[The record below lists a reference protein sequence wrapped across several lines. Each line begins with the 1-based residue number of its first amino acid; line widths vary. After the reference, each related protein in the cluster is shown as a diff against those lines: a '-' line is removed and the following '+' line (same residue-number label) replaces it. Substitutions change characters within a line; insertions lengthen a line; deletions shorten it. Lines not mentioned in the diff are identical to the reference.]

1 MPNESP
7 KPNMADDHIL
17 KTAHSQ
23 INVALVFGPISL
35 FLGGML
41 LGVVGIILAVLGL
54 RKLNGLI
61 EKNSPFSADAE
72 RLKKSARI
80 ALIVCGIAIALNFV
94 SFVIMYPTIMEM
106 IDSGQLDSLL
116 GTTGAVSSG
125 SGAGSSATSTWG

>member
-7 KPNMADDHIL
+7 KPNMADDRVL

-41 LGVVGIILAVLGL
+41 LGIIGIILAVLGL

-61 EKNSPFSADAE
+61 EKNSVYSADAE

-80 ALIVCGIAIALNFV
+80 ALIVCGIAIALNFA

-106 IDSGQLDSLL
+106 IDSGQLDALL
-116 GTTGAVSSG
+116 GSSGAVGSG
-125 SGAGSSATSTWG
+125 SSAGSSATSTWG

>member
-7 KPNMADDHIL
+7 KPNMADDRIL

-23 INVALVFGPISL
+23 INVALVLGPISL

-41 LGVVGIILAVLGL
+41 LGIVGVILAVLGM
-54 RKLNGLI
+54 RKLDGLI
-61 EKNSPFSADAE
+61 AKSSVYKADAE

-80 ALIVCGIAIALNFV
+80 AMIVCAIAITLNFI

-106 IDSGQLDSLL
+106 IDSGQLDALL
-116 GTTGAVSSG
+116 GSSGTMSSG
-125 SGAGSSATSTWG
+125 SSTGSSASSTWG